1 VNSLKSNKQYS
12 LQLNDDASNT
22 EGSHSRRELIKSI
35 GLAGIALSFPLHKKA
50 MGFSTEDLILYVGTY
65 TRGKSEGIYLYRF
78 NLTSGELKPLSIAKG
93 ITNPSYLAIDAN
105 RKYLYAVNETSEF
118 SGKPTGALTA
128 FAIDQRTG
136 ELKKLNQQPSH
147 GTSPCYVTVDPSG
160 KFVLVANYSSG
171 SLAVFPINSDGSLGE
186 SSDVVQHEGK
196 GQNQRRQGG
205 PHAHCIVLD
214 KSGKYAFAA
223 DLGIDKVMIYRF
235 DAKTGKLM
243 PNSTPFAQ
251 TRPGAGP
258 RHFTIHPGG
267 KFAYVINE
275 LDSTLTSFSYDNSKG
290 VLKELETVSTL
301 PEGFQG
307 NNSCADVHVHPSGK
321 FLYGSNR
328 GHDSIVAFTIDERSG
343 KLGYLAHESTQGK
356 TPRNF
361 GIDPTGAFLLAANQN
376 SDTVAT
382 FRIDQNT
389 GKLKPSGQVTAI
401 PTPVCLKFI
410 PAFS

>member
-1 VNSLKSNKQYS
+1 M
-12 LQLNDDASNT
+12 DASN
-22 EGSHSRRELIKSI
+22 SRRELIKSI
-35 GLAGIALSFPLHKKA
+35 GLAGLSLSFPFHKKA

-105 RKYLYAVNETSEF
+105 RKYLYSVNETSEF

-136 ELKKLNQQPSH
+136 ELRELNQQPSH
-147 GTSPCYVTVDPSG
+147 GTSPCYTTVDPSG

-171 SLAVFPINSDGSLGE
+171 SLAVFPIKSDGSLGE
-186 SSDVVQHEGK
+186 SSDVVQHQGK
-196 GQNQRRQGG
+196 GQNQRRQEG
-205 PHAHCIVLD
+205 PHAHCIVMD
-214 KSGKYAFAA
+214 RSGKYAFAA

-235 DAKTGKLM
+235 DAKTGKLT

-251 TRPGAGP
+251 TKPGAGP

-290 VLKELETVSTL
+290 VLKEMETVSTL

-328 GHDSIVAFTIDERSG
+328 GHDSIVAFTIDQRSG

-376 SDTVAT
+376 SDTVVT

-389 GKLKPSGQVTAI
+389 GKLKPSGQVTAV

>member
-1 VNSLKSNKQYS
+1 VNSLKSNEPYS

-50 MGFSTEDLILYVGTY
+50 MGFSTKDLILYVGTY

-105 RKYLYAVNETSEF
+105 RKYLYSVNETSEF

-136 ELKKLNQQPSH
+136 ELRMLNQQPSH

-171 SLAVFPINSDGSLGE
+171 SLAVFPIKSDGSLGE

-196 GQNQRRQGG
+196 GQNQRRQQG

-235 DAKTGKLM
+235 DAKTGKLI

-382 FRIDQNT
+382 FRIDQNS
-389 GKLKPSGQVTAI
+389 GKLKPSGGVTAI